1 MASTHAMCEMPAVK
15 EQVNQARWIAVLA
28 ATAIALYVCWL
39 MLKPFI
45 GVLEWAVVLAIVF
58 YPVHKRLAKRI
69 SRRGLSAFI
78 SSLLVILI
86 VLLPLTFLTVALT
99 NELSNAARNLPQHVN
114 YLMES
119 QPPFIGR
126 VSKWIQDHLA
136 IETQRTQEFVA
147 AQLENAG
154 AVLVEQSLGIMG
166 NILSGFLKTFFV
178 IFTMYYLFRDGDK
191 IVAALPA
198 ALPLRKNQSDA
209 IIARATE
216 VISAGVYG
224 VVTIAAIQG
233 LLGGLAFW
241 VLGVPSPIL
250 WGVLM
255 TFVCMIPIAGS
266 FFIWLPLAIY
276 LMITGHWTKAIFLIL
291 WGALIIST
299 IDNFLRPKLIKNQ
312 TKLHELFVFFSV
324 LGGMRVFGLLGIIL
338 GPVVLAITIG
348 LINTFS
354 QDDRAAE
361 NQLDAERSSLPS
373 DTLSHRTAASARMK

>member
-1 MASTHAMCEMPAVK
+1 MK

-69 SRRGLSAFI
+69 RRRGLSALI

-114 YLMES
+114 QLMES
-119 QPPFIGR
+119 QPPVIGR
-126 VSKWIQDHLA
+126 VSRWIQDHLA
-136 IETQRTQEFVA
+136 IETQRSQEFVA
-147 AQLENAG
+147 VQLENAA
-154 AVLVEQSLGIMG
+154 AVLVGQSLGIMG

-276 LMITGHWTKAIFLIL
+276 LMITGHWTKAIFLVL

-324 LGGMRVFGLLGIIL
+324 LGGMRLFGLLGIIL

-354 QDDRAAE
+354 RDDRAAE
-361 NQLDAERSSLPS
+361 NHLDAERSSLPS
-373 DTLSHRTAASARMK
+373 DTLSHRTAALARVK

>member
-1 MASTHAMCEMPAVK
+1 
-15 EQVNQARWIAVLA
+15 
-28 ATAIALYVCWL
+28 
-39 MLKPFI
+39 
-45 GVLEWAVVLAIVF
+45 
-58 YPVHKRLAKRI
+58 
-69 SRRGLSAFI
+69 
-78 SSLLVILI
+78 
-86 VLLPLTFLTVALT
+86 
-99 NELSNAARNLPQHVN
+99 
-114 YLMES
+114 MES
-119 QPPFIGR
+119 QPPAIGR
-126 VSKWIQDHLA
+126 VSRWIQDHLA
-136 IETQRTQEFVA
+136 IETQRSQEFVA

-154 AVLVEQSLGIMG
+154 AVLVGQSLGIMG

-198 ALPLRKNQSDA
+198 ALPLRKDQSDA
-209 IIARATE
+209 IITRATE

-354 QDDRAAE
+354 QDDLAAE
-361 NQLDAERSSLPS
+361 NHLDAERSSLPS
-373 DTLSHRTAASARMK
+373 DTFSHRTAALARMK

>member
-1 MASTHAMCEMPAVK
+1 MK

-69 SRRGLSAFI
+69 KRRGLSALI

-114 YLMES
+114 HLMES
-119 QPPFIGR
+119 QPPVIGR
-126 VSKWIQDHLA
+126 ASRWIQDHLA
-136 IETQRTQEFVA
+136 IETQRSQEFVA

-154 AVLVEQSLGIMG
+154 AVLVGQSLGIMG

-198 ALPLRKNQSDA
+198 ALPLRKDQSDA
-209 IIARATE
+209 IITRATE

-224 VVTIAAIQG
+224 VVSIAAIQG

-255 TFVCMIPIAGS
+255 TFVCMIPVAGS

-276 LMITGHWTKAIFLIL
+276 LMITGHWTKAILLIL

-354 QDDRAAE
+354 RDDRAAE
-361 NQLDAERSSLPS
+361 NHPDAERLSLPS
-373 DTLSHRTAASARMK
+373 DTLSHRTAALARMK